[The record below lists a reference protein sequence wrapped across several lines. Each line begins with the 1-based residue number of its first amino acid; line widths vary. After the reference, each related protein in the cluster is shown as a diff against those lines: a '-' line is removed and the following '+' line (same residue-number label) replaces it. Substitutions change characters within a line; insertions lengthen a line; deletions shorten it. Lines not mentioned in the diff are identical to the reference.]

1 MGYNEDDTV
10 SALAFRRDVCVQ
22 SFAGAYDSAPVFQPG
37 RDEDRVGL
45 EAIPPLPGVWHA
57 VFPVHRVD
65 RRCVPRKENP
75 AMKRILAVLF
85 ALILSASS
93 LAFAA
98 AEEETAPQTIEPT
111 SHILVVYFSATGTTK
126 GVAEKLAEGLSADL
140 YEIVPEEPYTDADLN
155 WNDRKSRTSIEMDD
169 FSCRP
174 AFAGELPDLAA
185 WDTVL
190 IGYPIWWG
198 DVPRIVS
205 NFVENVD
212 LTDKTLA
219 VFFTS
224 GGSGLGSSM
233 KHLEEQAGAGS
244 WLEGR
249 RFTAGVTVEELANWA
264 KGLGI
269 EP

>member
-1 MGYNEDDTV
+1 MLN
-10 SALAFRRDVCVQ
+10 
-22 SFAGAYDSAPVFQPG
+22 
-37 RDEDRVGL
+37 
-45 EAIPPLPGVWHA
+45 
-57 VFPVHRVD
+57 
-65 RRCVPRKENP
+65 K
-75 AMKRILAVLF
+75 MKRILAVII
-85 ALILSASS
+85 ALTLTISCLSA
-93 LAFAA
+93 AFAEEDASA
-98 AEEETAPQTIEPT
+98 AETIEPT
-111 SHILVVYFSATGTTK
+111 SHILVVYFSATGTTR

-155 WNDRKSRTSIEMDD
+155 WNDSSSRTSIETEDLA
-169 FSCRP
+169 CRP
-174 AFAGELPDLAA
+174 AIAGELPDLTP
-185 WDTVL
+185 WDTIL

-233 KHLEEQAGAGS
+233 KHLEEQAGAGT
-244 WLEGR
+244 WLEGK
-249 RFTAGVTVEELANWA
+249 RFSSRTTVEELTEWA
-264 KGLGI
+264 TSLGI

>member
-1 MGYNEDDTV
+1 MLKKITAV
-10 SALAFRRDVCVQ
+10 LSALIMALACLPI
-22 SFAGAYDSAPVFQPG
+22 AGA
-37 RDEDRVGL
+37 E
-45 EAIPPLPGVWHA
+45 
-57 VFPVHRVD
+57 
-65 RRCVPRKENP
+65 KTT
-75 AMKRILAVLF
+75 
-85 ALILSASS
+85 
-93 LAFAA
+93 
-98 AEEETAPQTIEPT
+98 AEEQASKPA

-140 YEIVPEEPYTDADLN
+140 YEIVPEDPYTDADLN
-155 WNDRKSRTSIEMDD
+155 YNDRKSRTSIETDD
-169 FSCRP
+169 PTCRP
-174 AFAGELPDLAA
+174 AIAGELPDLTGY
-185 WDTVL
+185 DTIL

-205 NFVENVD
+205 NFVEQVD

-233 KHLEEQAGAGS
+233 KHLEQQSGAGK
-244 WLEGR
+244 WLEGK
-249 RFTAGVTVEELANWA
+249 RFTERTTVEALVNWA